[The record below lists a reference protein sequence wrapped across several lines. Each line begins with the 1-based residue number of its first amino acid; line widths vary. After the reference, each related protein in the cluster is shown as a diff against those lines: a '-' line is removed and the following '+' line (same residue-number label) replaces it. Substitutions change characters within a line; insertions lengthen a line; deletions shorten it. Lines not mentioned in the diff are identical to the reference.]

1 VADTW
6 RRARPCAELDVPWA
20 RAAPARGLR
29 ALILHGILGPLMD
42 LYTRRRIVGA
52 RRVAEVDGPVV
63 FVANH
68 SSHMDTPALLRAL
81 PKPRRGRT
89 VVAAAADYF
98 YRSRPVA
105 WGVSLIFNTVP
116 MQRYGGGLG
125 PDSSRHLDRLIA
137 RGWSLLVFAEGTRSR
152 DGSVGRLR
160 TGGAVLAAEHGLPI
174 VPIHIAGTHQAMP
187 PGRRWMRRRGGRLL
201 PRRHPVEIRFG
212 APIHPREDEHRAEV
226 MERVRQ
232 FFAESG
238 AVTTPPAPREP
249 AVSTRPLTAAAPPAP
264 VAAPVA
270 RAPVAAAS
278 VAEPVAAGPM
288 AAGPVAASAPAS
300 TGARASRFVRR

>member
-1 VADTW
+1 MADRW
-6 RRARPCAELDVPWA
+6 SRARPCAELDVPWA

-29 ALILHGILGPLMD
+29 ALILHGVLGPLMD
-42 LYTRRRIVGA
+42 LYTRRRIVGTRHLA
-52 RRVAEVDGPVV
+52 QVDGPVV

-81 PKPRRGRT
+81 PRPRRGRT

-98 YRSRPVA
+98 YKRRRTA

-125 PDSSRHLDRLIA
+125 PDSSAHLDRLIA
-137 RGWSLLVFAEGTRSR
+137 QGWSLLVFAEGTRSR

-187 PGRRWMRRRGGRLL
+187 PGRRWMHRRGGRALG
-201 PRRHPVEIRFG
+201 RRHPVVISFG
-212 APIHPREDEHRAEV
+212 APIHVREGEHRADV
-226 MERVRQ
+226 MERVRL

-238 AVTTPPAPREP
+238 AVTTPPAP
-249 AVSTRPLTAAAPPAP
+249 APAP
-264 VAAPVA
+264 VAPRSAGTPRFARPPAP
-270 RAPVAAAS
+270 
-278 VAEPVAAGPM
+278 G
-288 AAGPVAASAPAS
+288 APA
-300 TGARASRFVRR
+300 GAPAPHEQPVSVPR

>member
-1 VADTW
+1 MADTW
-6 RRARPCAELDVPWA
+6 SRARPCAELDVPWA
-20 RAAPARGLR
+20 RAAPARGVR
-29 ALILHGILGPLMD
+29 ALLLHGVLGPLMD

-52 RRVAEVDGPVV
+52 ERLAGLDGPVV

-81 PKPRRGRT
+81 PRPRRGRT

-98 YRSRPVA
+98 YKRRRTA

-125 PDSSRHLDRLIA
+125 PDSSAHLDRLIA
-137 RGWSLLVFAEGTRSR
+137 EGWSLLVFAEGTRSR

-187 PGRRWMRRRGGRLL
+187 PGRRWMSRRGRRLL
-201 PRRHPVEIRFG
+201 GRRHPVVIRFG
-212 APIHPREDEHRAEV
+212 APIHVLEGEHRADV
-226 MERVRQ
+226 MERVRR
-232 FFAESG
+232 FFAASG
-238 AVTTPPAPREP
+238 AVTTPSAPPPTAQAPRPTAPELRPTAPELRP
-249 AVSTRPLTAAAPPAP
+249 AGAQRFTRAVAPGAPAAAPAP
-264 VAAPVA
+264 HEQPV
-270 RAPVAAAS
+270 S
-278 VAEPVAAGPM
+278 VP
-288 AAGPVAASAPAS
+288 
-300 TGARASRFVRR
+300 R

>member
-1 VADTW
+1 VVEGASL
-6 RRARPCAELDVPWA
+6 RRAGRPWA

-68 SSHMDTPALLRAL
+68 SSHMDTPALLR
-81 PKPRRGRT
+81 RC
-89 VVAAAADYF
+89 
-98 YRSRPVA
+98 RSRVGAGRSWPPPRTTSTEPARRLGRVA
-105 WGVSLIFNTVP
+105 HLQHVP

-187 PGRRWMRRRGGRLL
+187 PGRRWMRPRGGRLL

-249 AVSTRPLTAAAPPAP
+249 AVPTRPLTAAAP
-264 VAAPVA
+264 AARVV
-270 RAPVAAAS
+270 APVAAAP
-278 VAEPVAAGPM
+278 VAEPVAAGTL
-288 AAGPVAASAPAS
+288 AAGPVAGSTASASAS
-300 TGARASRFVRR
+300 TAGRASRFVRP

>member
-1 VADTW
+1 
-6 RRARPCAELDVPWA
+6 
-20 RAAPARGLR
+20 
-29 ALILHGILGPLMD
+29 MD

-52 RRVAEVDGPVV
+52 ERLADVGGPVV

-81 PKPRRGRT
+81 PRPRRGRT

-98 YRSRPVA
+98 YRRRWTA
-105 WGVSLIFNTVP
+105 WAVSLIFNTVP

-125 PDSSRHLDRLIA
+125 PDSSAHLDRLIA

-187 PGRRWMRRRGGRLL
+187 PGRRWMRRRSGRVVG
-201 PRRHPVEIRFG
+201 RRHPVVVRFG
-212 APIHPREDEHRAEV
+212 APIHVREGEHRADV
-226 MERVRQ
+226 MERVRL

-238 AVTTPPAPREP
+238 AVTTPPVPAAPRSVSAPRFARP
-249 AVSTRPLTAAAPPAP
+249 AAPGATGGAAAQHEQP
-264 VAAPVA
+264 V
-270 RAPVAAAS
+270 S
-278 VAEPVAAGPM
+278 VP
-288 AAGPVAASAPAS
+288 
-300 TGARASRFVRR
+300 R

>member
-1 VADTW
+1 
-6 RRARPCAELDVPWA
+6 
-20 RAAPARGLR
+20 
-29 ALILHGILGPLMD
+29 
-42 LYTRRRIVGA
+42 
-52 RRVAEVDGPVV
+52 
-63 FVANH
+63 
-68 SSHMDTPALLRAL
+68 
-81 PKPRRGRT
+81 
-89 VVAAAADYF
+89 
-98 YRSRPVA
+98 
-105 WGVSLIFNTVP
+105 
-116 MQRYGGGLG
+116 
-125 PDSSRHLDRLIA
+125 
-137 RGWSLLVFAEGTRSR
+137 
-152 DGSVGRLR
+152 
-160 TGGAVLAAEHGLPI
+160 
-174 VPIHIAGTHQAMP
+174 MP

>member
-1 VADTW
+1 
-6 RRARPCAELDVPWA
+6 
-20 RAAPARGLR
+20 
-29 ALILHGILGPLMD
+29 MD
-42 LYTRRRIVGA
+42 LYTRRRIVGTE
-52 RRVAEVDGPVV
+52 RVAQVDGPVV

-81 PKPRRGRT
+81 PRPRRGRT

-125 PDSSRHLDRLIA
+125 PDSSAHLDRLIA
-137 RGWSLLVFAEGTRSR
+137 RGWSLLVYAEGTRSR

-174 VPIHIAGTHQAMP
+174 VPVHIAGTHQAMP
-187 PGRRWMRRRGGRLL
+187 PGRRWMSRRGRRLL
-201 PRRHPVEIRFG
+201 GRRHPVVIRFG
-212 APIHPREDEHRAEV
+212 APIHPREVEHRAEV
-226 MERVRQ
+226 MERVRL

-238 AVTTPPAPREP
+238 AVTTPAAPRLPVEPAPEAAPRP
-249 AVSTRPLTAAAPPAP
+249 VSTRFPSAAARAAAPGAPA
-264 VAAPVA
+264 
-270 RAPVAAAS
+270 
-278 VAEPVAAGPM
+278 G
-288 AAGPVAASAPAS
+288 ASAPHEPPVS
-300 TGARASRFVRR
+300 VRT